1 MNKENLEFMT
11 QHVLYCLQNAS
22 ADAVREVITHLNTVL
37 KSNRLPVR
45 QSSVVF
51 YEALYD
57 KIGQQ
62 IESQKD
68 FCLFGVMEGGDED
81 A

>member
-1 MNKENLEFMT
+1 MKLELTDKEAVK
-11 QHVLYCLQNAS
+11 VLLLVSHY
-22 ADAVREVITHLNTVL
+22 LNTVL
-37 KSNRLPVR
+37 KSSRLPVR
-45 QSSVVF
+45 QSSVAF
-51 YEALYD
+51 YEALHD